1 MAAPGLS
8 GLVLTLSISLI
19 SQLPFRHLN
28 SCTLEARG
36 SQELLEPKAT
46 FFFGTTV
53 GHLWEAVYVN
63 CHLLVAAGGVLMPT
77 LLPPSP
83 AWLGLKRQ
91 G

>member
-19 SQLPFRHLN
+19 SQLPFHHLN

-46 FFFGTTV
+46 LFFGTTV
-53 GHLWEAVYVN
+53 GQLWEAVYVN
-63 CHLLVAAGGVLMPT
+63 CHLLVAARGAHARP
-77 LLPPSP
+77 PPSP